1 MIIEINNAQFI
12 YILVALSENLGICNI
27 MQTSTLADKRF
38 MHYRSLQNIGIPI
51 QVDKYKIMLIS
62 KPWFRLK
69 GSYRYI
75 KLNNTE

>member
-51 QVDKYKIMLIS
+51 
-62 KPWFRLK
+62 
-69 GSYRYI
+69 
-75 KLNNTE
+75 